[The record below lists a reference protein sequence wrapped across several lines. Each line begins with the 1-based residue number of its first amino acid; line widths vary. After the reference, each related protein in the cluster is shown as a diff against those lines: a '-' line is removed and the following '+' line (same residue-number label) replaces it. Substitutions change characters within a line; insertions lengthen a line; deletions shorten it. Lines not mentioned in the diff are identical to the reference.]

1 MIKIVSNNLTLDDSL
16 IHSDIEITTID
27 EVFDYCSIL
36 TYIAV
41 DTETDGV
48 DWHKNKVIM
57 LQMGDEDVQFVID
70 TRNVNIEILRPIFES
85 RSYVKLFQNAKFDY
99 KFLLSS
105 FGFRTQNIYDTMLA
119 EVVLNCGKLGY
130 GYSLDKILK
139 RYLNIEMEKETRS
152 EFSKI
157 TDGNPYTL
165 KQISY
170 GAKDVEY
177 LIPIMKKQM
186 DKIHKLGLERVLNL
200 ENRACIAFSEIE
212 YNGLGFNKQSWLN
225 LAKEAEDE
233 SIKLGEN
240 LDNILLSESKLE
252 CFKLPGIQL
261 DMFGGKER
269 EVGVKWSSP
278 SQVTKVLQK
287 LDPSLEN
294 TSMKELYKRQRSH
307 TLIKTIIDYR
317 KKTKLMTTYGKDFVN
332 YLNKNSNRVHTI
344 FWQILNTGRVSSGQ
358 RGKYS
363 YMNYPNM
370 QNIPADNR
378 YRNCF
383 HAEKG
388 WKLVTMDYSGQE
400 LRLIAEGSKDPT
412 WIQAFKNGEDVHG
425 KVASL
430 VFDIDMSEVK
440 DKPEFLRGKSYRDVA
455 KTINFGLAY
464 GMQYTSLA
472 NTLDI
477 PQTDAKH
484 FIDKYFEE
492 LPGIKKF
499 LHALGNY
506 GKKNGH
512 IKTFKP
518 FRRVRWFEDWGMLN
532 AMDPGTKFKRLG
544 EIERASMNTPIQG
557 SGADMI
563 KLALALISEKI
574 SKDNLY
580 DKVRIVS
587 QVHDEITC
595 EVRDDFIDEWK
606 LIQEDLMVS
615 AGKEI
620 CQSVDM
626 VVDGTTTQEWCK

>member
-1 MIKIVSNNLTLDDSL
+1 MIKIVSNNLTWESALGEE
-16 IHSDIEITTID
+16 IETAGIG
-27 EVFDYCSIL
+27 EVFDYCSTL
-36 TYIAV
+36 TYISV

-48 DWHKNKVIM
+48 DCHKNKVIM

-70 TRNVNIEILRPIFES
+70 TRNVDIEILRPIFECPS
-85 RSYVKLFQNAKFDY
+85 WVKLFQNAKFDY

-157 TDGNPYTL
+157 TDGSPYTL
-165 KQISY
+165 NQISY

-186 DKIHKLGLERVLNL
+186 DKIHQLNLERVLNL

-212 YNGLGFNKQSWLN
+212 YNGLEFNKESWLD
-225 LAKEAEDE
+225 LAKEAEDGSAQLE
-233 SIKLGEN
+233 EE
-240 LDNILLSESKLE
+240 LDSILLSENKLE
-252 CFKLPGIQL
+252 SFKLPGIQL

-294 TSMKELYKRQRSH
+294 TNMKELYKRQRSH
-307 TLIKTIIDYR
+307 ILIKTIIDYR

-332 YLNKNSNRVHTI
+332 YINKNSNRIHTV

-430 VFDIDMSEVK
+430 VFDIDMDKVR

-580 DKVRIVS
+580 DKVKIVS

-626 VVDGTTTQEWCK
+626 VVDGTITQEWCK

>member
-1 MIKIVSNNLTLDDSL
+1 MIKIVSNNLTWESALGEE
-16 IHSDIEITTID
+16 IETAGIG
-27 EVFDYCSIL
+27 EVFDYCSTL
-36 TYIAV
+36 TYISV

-48 DWHKNKVIM
+48 DCHKNKVIM

-70 TRNVNIEILRPIFES
+70 TRNVDIEILRPIFECPS
-85 RSYVKLFQNAKFDY
+85 WVKLFQNAKFDY

-157 TDGNPYTL
+157 TDGSPYTL
-165 KQISY
+165 NQISY

-186 DKIHKLGLERVLNL
+186 DKIHQLNLERVLNL

-212 YNGLGFNKQSWLN
+212 YNGLEFNKESWLD
-225 LAKEAEDE
+225 LAKEAEDGSAQLE
-233 SIKLGEN
+233 EE
-240 LDNILLSESKLE
+240 LDSILLSENKLE
-252 CFKLPGIQL
+252 SFKLPGIQL

-294 TSMKELYKRQRSH
+294 TNMKELYKRQRSH
-307 TLIKTIIDYR
+307 ILIKTIIDYR

-332 YLNKNSNRVHTI
+332 YINKNSNRIHTV

-430 VFDIDMSEVK
+430 VFDIDMDKVR

-580 DKVRIVS
+580 DKVKIVS

-595 EVRDDFIDEWK
+595 EVRDNFIDEWK

-626 VVDGTTTQEWCK
+626 VVDGTITQEWCK

>member
-1 MIKIVSNNLTLDDSL
+1 MIKIVSNNLTWESALGEE
-16 IHSDIEITTID
+16 IETAGIG
-27 EVFDYCSIL
+27 EVFDYCSTL
-36 TYIAV
+36 TYISV

-48 DWHKNKVIM
+48 DCHKNKVIM

-70 TRNVNIEILRPIFES
+70 TRNVDIEILRPIFECPS
-85 RSYVKLFQNAKFDY
+85 WVKLFQNAKFDY

-157 TDGNPYTL
+157 TDGSPYTL
-165 KQISY
+165 NQISY

-177 LIPIMKKQM
+177 LISIMKKQM
-186 DKIHKLGLERVLNL
+186 DKIHQLNLERVLNL

-212 YNGLGFNKQSWLN
+212 YNGLEFNKESWLD
-225 LAKEAEDE
+225 LAKEAEDGSAQLE
-233 SIKLGEN
+233 EE
-240 LDNILLSESKLE
+240 LDSILLSENKLE
-252 CFKLPGIQL
+252 SFKLPGIQL

-294 TSMKELYKRQRSH
+294 TNMKELYKRQRSH
-307 TLIKTIIDYR
+307 ILIKTIIDYR

-332 YLNKNSNRVHTI
+332 YLNKNSNRVHTV

-430 VFDIDMSEVK
+430 VFDIDMDKVK

-580 DKVRIVS
+580 DKVKIVS

-595 EVRDDFIDEWK
+595 EVRDNFIDEWK

-626 VVDGTTTQEWCK
+626 VVDGTITQEWCK